1 MIPPLRPLTLG
12 ETVRIAGFRGWSCVT
27 GLTLLGRRGLLHYAE
42 VQDVGRRVPSWL
54 VTDSS
59 RRNAQARRLDGRP
72 WIGIG
77 GAKAKSLPGS
87 LASWPIGASD
97 IGDREAV
104 VITEGMPDFCCT
116 LLVACFEGLRP
127 DQIAPVVM
135 TGAAHSI
142 AEGAL
147 ACFRGK
153 RVRIVEHRDVAGA
166 NAGKRWAE
174 QLWQAGAASV
184 DGFRFAD
191 VTDSRGRSAKDLA
204 DFATTLGELE
214 TSHAQILAGLTYL
227 QPEELQRQHP
237 SQNGCRRIQRECCQ
251 TNLGA
256 VESRLPV

>member
-1 MIPPLRPLTLG
+1 M
-12 ETVRIAGFRGWSCVT
+12 
-27 GLTLLGRRGLLHYAE
+27 
-42 VQDVGRRVPSWL
+42 PSWL